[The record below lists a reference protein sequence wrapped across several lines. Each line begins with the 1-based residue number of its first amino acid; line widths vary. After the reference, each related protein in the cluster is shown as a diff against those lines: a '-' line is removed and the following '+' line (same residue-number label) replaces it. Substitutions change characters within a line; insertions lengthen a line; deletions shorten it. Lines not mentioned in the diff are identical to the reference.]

1 MTVFRLIWSFWNHFS
16 PKSKCFLENKLNQK
30 YLSILIIIS
39 FLIKA
44 NGYMCGGTIINK
56 RYVLTAMHCL
66 SDARQ
71 NKHPVDKVRVVVGEH
86 NICDGVNEGGQVI
99 KW

>member
-1 MTVFRLIWSFWNHFS
+1 
-16 PKSKCFLENKLNQK
+16 
-30 YLSILIIIS
+30 
-39 FLIKA
+39 
-44 NGYMCGGTIINK
+44 MCGGTIINK

-86 NICDGVNEGGQVI
+86 NICDGVNEGGQVMKWSFIFLLYLLKDICNI
-99 KW
+99 KIVIS